1 MNKNENP
8 IFALFKQGYTMEDI
22 EDLMVS
28 AHADYEEEKAELA
41 RKEQEKKFKEQKI
54 AEAREALGA
63 AIIEYYSAIGK
74 EVNEYV
80 IKNVDHVMDILPRVD
95 KAFLNKYGTGVVTFK

>member
-74 EVNEYV
+74 KVDESV
-80 IKNVDHVMDILPRVD
+80 IENVDYIIDALPKLRVWSGR
-95 KAFLNKYGTGVVTFK
+95 YGF

>member
-8 IFALFKQGYTMEDI
+8 IFALFKQGYTMKDI

-41 RKEQEKKFKEQKI
+41 RKEQEKKFKEQRI

-74 EVNEYV
+74 RVDESVIENVDYV
-80 IKNVDHVMDILPRVD
+80 INVLPQLRVWHGRYR
-95 KAFLNKYGTGVVTFK
+95 L

>member
-8 IFALFKQGYTMEDI
+8 IFALLKQGYTMEDI

-41 RKEQEKKFKEQKI
+41 RKEQEKKFKEQRI

-74 EVNEYV
+74 KVDESV
-80 IKNVDHVMDILPRVD
+80 IENVDYIIDTLPKLRVWSGR
-95 KAFLNKYGTGVVTFK
+95 YGF